1 MGKSWGE
8 TNLCV
13 YATKTPLNPV
23 GKNLEKM
30 IWHYCLI
37 KYLYEKTFGKEKL
50 INKSWE

>member
-23 GKNLEKM
+23 GKILGENDMALLS
-30 IWHYCLI
+30 HYILVW
-37 KYLYEKTFGKEKL
+37 EKL
-50 INKSWE
+50 W